1 MDELTLKVIL
11 TELAPVLEGAVI
23 RGAFR
28 VSPLAVALEL
38 ADEAGRQSVLTVAPY
53 DGGAMFYLEGRR
65 DERRGRIKTPL
76 DGATLLAAG
85 QWHDDRV
92 AFVDVA
98 SPDGARRLVAE
109 FFGRAGGLFVLEG
122 DIVSARL
129 AGRPVETG
137 EPYVWPAVRERKNPE
152 DITPEEMAS
161 LVEAGGE
168 RALVRDIAYMS
179 PWAARAIV
187 AGGGD
192 RDAAARR
199 LAAFAEVAAG
209 GPAAPLAVLINGGW
223 RPFPCDIFD
232 GAAADDVKRFDT
244 ANEAAAFAWAENQR
258 LGEVEAVRRR
268 ATRGLSAAVKRL
280 ERQRHAL
287 ERRREEYGQY
297 EEYRRMGEALKYNLG
312 AVRKGMKVVTLP
324 DPYGDGEVD
333 VELKAELS
341 PAENMERLFT
351 LYRKARRGV
360 EAVAARLAALEGEL
374 SRARKDL
381 AAAMAAGGVEELEPW
396 LGEGSA
402 GGREPGSAGERGP
415 GRRYVSSDGLVII
428 VGRSAAEND
437 EITFKFARPHDLWLH
452 AQQARG
458 SHVVIRR
465 GDKNKPVPR
474 RTVEEA
480 ASLAAFFSGDKHA
493 GVVPVTVVERR
504 HVRRAKGAPGR
515 VTYRGGD
522 VVFVEPAEIIKPA
535 AKGEP

>member
-1 MDELTLKVIL
+1 MDELTLKVIIA
-11 TELAPVLEGAVI
+11 ELAPILGGAVI

-28 VSPLAVALEL
+28 VSPKAVALEL
-38 ADEAGRQSVLTVAPY
+38 ADDAGRPGALTIAPY
-53 DGGAMFYLEGRR
+53 DGGATFYREGRVGGRPSRIRTSLEG
-65 DERRGRIKTPL
+65 
-76 DGATLLAAG
+76 ATVSGAG
-85 QWHDDRV
+85 QWSDDRV

-109 FFGRAGGLFVLEG
+109 FFGRAGGLFVLE
-122 DIVSARL
+122 DAVVSARL

-137 EPYVWPAVRERKNPE
+137 EPYSWPPVRERKSAV
-152 DITPEEMAS
+152 DISREEAACY
-161 LVEAGGE
+161 VEGGGE

-187 AGGGD
+187 AGGD
-192 RDAAARR
+192 PVAAARR

-209 GPAAPLAVLINGGW
+209 GATAPAAVSIGGAW
-223 RPFPCDIFD
+223 RPFPCDVFD
-232 GAAADDVKRFDT
+232 AAAVEDLKRFDT
-244 ANEAAAFAWAENQR
+244 VNEAASFAWAENER
-258 LGEVEAVRRR
+258 REEIEAARRR

-280 ERQRHAL
+280 ERQRREL
-287 ERRREEYGQY
+287 ERRRDEYGQY

-312 AVRKGMKVVTLP
+312 AVRKGVKAVALP
-324 DPYGDGEVD
+324 DPYGDGEVR

-360 EAVAARLAALEGEL
+360 EAVAARLEALEGEL
-374 SRARKDL
+374 SRARADL
-381 AAAMAAGGVEELEPW
+381 AAALAAGGVEELEPW
-396 LGEGSA
+396 LGEGTA
-402 GGREPGSAGERGP
+402 GGRASRPGGERGP
-415 GRRYVSSDGLVII
+415 GRRYVSSDGLVIV

-465 GDKNKPVPR
+465 ADRNTPVPR

-504 HVRRAKGAPGR
+504 HVRRAKGAPGL
-515 VTYRGGD
+515 VTHRGGD

-535 AKGEP
+535 ARGEP